1 MSPHHSLLHR
11 IFLYILSNGTKRKI
25 FSEVLQEK
33 NTHRKTFFFFIFAS
47 IIKLVFTGCLCHC
60 LCGETSSCCR
70 HNIYCIYDFNFPFQ
84 FIYFLWLGN
93 LQCLIADY
101 SLRYIIGDAELT
113 ADVQRYI
120 SSHIRYVRISSHIR
134 YVLNITFG
142 TYSISTSG
150 TYIISLLAILYCIA
164 PMLASI
170 WRLKRVQNCLIHTLQ
185 RK

>member
-1 MSPHHSLLHR
+1 MSPHPSVLHR
-11 IFLYILSNGTKRKI
+11 IFLYFSNGTKQKI

-47 IIKLVFTGCLCHC
+47 IIKLVFTGCLRHC

-134 YVLNITFG
+134 YVLNIT
-142 TYSISTSG
+142 SG
-150 TYIISLLAILYCIA
+150 TYRYVVSLLPILSCIA
-164 PMLASI
+164 PLLASF
-170 WRLKRVQNCLIHTLQ
+170 LVMKRVQNCLIHTLQ